1 MTRLLL
7 ADDDIELCDLLKDYL
22 QREGF
27 SVDLAHD
34 GQSAVEHIA
43 RRRPELLILDV
54 MLPQKSGFDV
64 LRELRRQSDLPIL
77 MLTAWGDQVD
87 RIVGLEMG
95 ADDYIPKPC
104 DPRELVAR
112 IRAVLRRIRDPLND
126 EKRIPETLHV
136 GDLTLNTSTLDLFR
150 NDQCVGLTAT
160 EFSILYQ
167 LLINAGRPVGKDE
180 LTLKCLGRRLTPYD
194 RSIDVHISNL
204 RKKLGRTA
212 DDQDRIKSIR
222 GGGYQY
228 IAVDRARQ

>member
-1 MTRLLL
+1 VTRLLL
-7 ADDDIELCDLLKDYL
+7 ADDDIELCDLLRDYL

-27 SVDLAHD
+27 TVHLAHD
-34 GQSAVEHIA
+34 GQAAIQAVS
-43 RRRPELLILDV
+43 RCNPELLILDV

-64 LRELRRQSDLPIL
+64 LRELRRQTDLPVL
-77 MLTAWGDQVD
+77 MLTARGDRVD

-112 IRAVLRRIRDPLND
+112 IRSVLRRVREPLND
-126 EKRIPETLHV
+126 KTPAASEIV
-136 GDLTLNTSTLDLFR
+136 QIGDLTLNTSTLDLFKDDER
-150 NDQCVGLTAT
+150 IDVTAT

-167 LLINAGRPVGKDE
+167 LLTHAGRPVSKDE
-180 LTLKCLGRRLTPYD
+180 LTQKCLGRRLTPYD

-204 RKKLGRTA
+204 RKKLGRST
-212 DDQDRIKSIR
+212 DGRDRIKSIR

-228 IAVDRARQ
+228 IAFD

>member
-1 MTRLLL
+1 MTRLLI

-27 SVDLAHD
+27 TVNLAHD
-34 GQSAVEHIA
+34 GQTALHNIS
-43 RRRPELLILDV
+43 RYNPELLILDV

-64 LRELRRQSDLPIL
+64 LRELRRQSDLPVL
-77 MLTAWGDQVD
+77 MLTARGDQVD

-112 IRAVLRRIRDPLND
+112 IRAVLRRVRDPLHG
-126 EKRIPETLHV
+126 EERPAPETVHI
-136 GDLTLNTSTLDLFR
+136 GDLTLNTSTLDLFKGDER
-150 NDQCVGLTAT
+150 IGVTAT
-160 EFSILYQ
+160 EFAVLYQ
-167 LLINAGRPVGKDE
+167 LLTHAGRPVGKDE
-180 LTLKCLGRRLTPYD
+180 LTQKCLGRRLTPYD

-204 RKKLGRTA
+204 RKKLGRTVGG
-212 DDQDRIKSIR
+212 QERIKSIR

-228 IAVDRARQ
+228 IAVD

>member
-1 MTRLLL
+1 MTRLLI
-7 ADDDIELCDLLKDYL
+7 ADDDVELCGLLQDYL

-27 SVDLAHD
+27 IVDIAYD
-34 GQSAVEHIA
+34 GQIA
-43 RRRPELLILDV
+43 LQNIASHCPELLILDV

-64 LRELRRQSDLPIL
+64 LRELRQKTNLPIL
-77 MLTAWGDQVD
+77 MLTARGDQID

-112 IRAVLRRIRDPLND
+112 IRAVLRRVYNALD
-126 EKRIPETLHV
+126 EKEQPDPKTIHM
-136 GDLTLNTSTLDLFR
+136 DDITLNTLTHDLFKGDER
-150 NDQCVGLTAT
+150 VNVTAT

-167 LLINAGRPVGKDE
+167 LLIYVGRPISKEE

-204 RKKLGRTA
+204 RKKLGQATSGR
-212 DDQDRIKSIR
+212 DRIMSIR
-222 GGGYQY
+222 GSGYQY
-228 IAVDRARQ
+228 IAVK